1 MCKKLETSKVKNG
14 ARLVAR
20 SNKNWLANLAK
31 EMQRPANDVIR
42 ELLTTYSTQGAADIL
57 NVSHHTLRRHCE
69 RVGIPL
75 QRYKQSPGRK
85 KVESVAVNVRSKLV
99 EVGGVSLTVAEW
111 SRRSGISRE
120 TIRARLDLGWNGER
134 AVTQPVGM
142 PYQRTGCIR

>member
-1 MCKKLETSKVKNG
+1 M
-14 ARLVAR
+14 AR

-85 KVESVAVNVRSKLV
+85 KVESVALNVRSRLLV
-99 EVGGVSLTVAEW
+99 VGGVSLTVAEW
-111 SRRSGISRE
+111 SRKTGVPSS
-120 TIRARLDLGWNGER
+120 TIRMRVDRFGWDHER
-134 AVTQPVGM
+134 AVTQEPGL
-142 PYQRTGCIR
+142 PYKRSGCIK

>member
-1 MCKKLETSKVKNG
+1 M
-14 ARLVAR
+14 AR

-85 KVESVAVNVRSKLV
+85 PHKVGTVSARSRIIEAKGEALP
-99 EVGGVSLTVAEW
+99 LAEW
-111 SRRSGISRE
+111 ERRTGIGRS
-120 TIRARLDLGWNGER
+120 TIRMRLELGWNSER
-134 AVTQPVGM
+134 AVSERVGA
-142 PYQRTGCIR
+142 PYTRTGCIR